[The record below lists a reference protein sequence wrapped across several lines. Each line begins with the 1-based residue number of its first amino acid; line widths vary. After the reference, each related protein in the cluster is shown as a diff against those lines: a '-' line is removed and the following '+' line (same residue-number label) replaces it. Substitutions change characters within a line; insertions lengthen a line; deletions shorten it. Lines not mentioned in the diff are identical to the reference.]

1 MLNKI
6 IKILNIVGS
15 TLLVFCF
22 VVFLLLRLNI
32 IVEVKGV
39 SMNDTYSEGELL
51 FVLKSN
57 LYIFW
62 KENFNVEFFTW
73 IYRRI

>member
-39 SMNDTYSEGELL
+39 SMNETYSEGELL
-51 FVLKSN
+51 FVFIRKMAEVLVRIPA
-57 LYIFW
+57 IFY
-62 KENFNVEFFTW
+62 FL
-73 IYRRI
+73 